1 MVAVKIICI
10 YQRSGKVGR
19 KNIWLEVRGSYMH
32 EREPNNFCPAQPN
45 SINNRDNNFTIW
57 ALTRFWNFE
66 NWLLSYIFSSQN
78 EKKPIIHRKTWLN
91 SLFCLLLS
99 LIFGNISEPKPNRCT
114 RLSPLRST
122 TTLRLMNT
130 AAFLRDLK
138 KQILKDQVTDAS
150 NKNFSLIR

>member
-1 MVAVKIICI
+1 MGRSDGKIFGSRSVGHICMNESQI
-10 YQRSGKVGR
+10 
-19 KNIWLEVRGSYMH
+19 I
-32 EREPNNFCPAQPN
+32 FFPARPN
-45 SINNRDNNFTIW
+45 SINNRDSNFTIW

-78 EKKPIIHRKTWLN
+78 EKKPIIHRNTWLT

-99 LIFGNISEPKPNRCT
+99 LIFGNISEQKPNRCT

-138 KQILKDQVTDAS
+138 KQRLIVLSFSNSPNAGQFSNILPNWPMD
-150 NKNFSLIR
+150 

>member
-1 MVAVKIICI
+1 MGRSDGKIFGSRSVGHICMNESQI
-10 YQRSGKVGR
+10 IFYLAR
-19 KNIWLEVRGSYMH
+19 
-32 EREPNNFCPAQPN
+32 PN

-66 NWLLSYIFSSQN
+66 NWLLSYIFS
-78 EKKPIIHRKTWLN
+78 EPIIHRKTWLT

-138 KQILKDQVTDAS
+138 KQMLDVLSFSSSPNAGQFSNILPNWPMD
-150 NKNFSLIR
+150 